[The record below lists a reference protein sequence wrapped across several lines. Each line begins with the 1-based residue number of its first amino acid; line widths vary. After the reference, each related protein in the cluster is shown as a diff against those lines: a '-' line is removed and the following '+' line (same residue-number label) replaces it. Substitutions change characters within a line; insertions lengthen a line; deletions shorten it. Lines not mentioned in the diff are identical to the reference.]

1 MIKASRSN
9 LFRGFDEKSAPGG
22 AAIAPAPERPQPAAI
37 DAAARQRSRQ
47 GKKVVTY
54 YLDPEPFTQLKIL
67 SAKTGITVQD
77 LSLEALNLLF
87 EKHQVSRI
95 AGQRASRIAD

>member
-1 MIKASRSN
+1 MAKTTTKAN
-9 LFRGFDEKSAPGG
+9 LFRGFDEKAAPSAATPLQ
-22 AAIAPAPERPQPAAI
+22 PAPEELPRPAN
-37 DAAARQRSRQ
+37 DAATRQRSRQ

-67 SAKTGITVQD
+67 SAKTGVTIQD

-87 EKHQVSRI
+87 ERHHVSRI
-95 AGQRASRIAD
+95 AT

>member
-1 MIKASRSN
+1 MAKAARAN
-9 LFRGFDEKSAPGG
+9 LFRGFDEKAAPSAPV
-22 AAIAPAPERPQPAAI
+22 AAAPEPVRPPAPSN
-37 DAAARQRSRQ
+37 DATARQRSRQ

-54 YLDPEPFTQLKIL
+54 YLDPEAFTQLKVL

-87 EKHQVSRI
+87 ERHHVSRI
-95 AGQRASRIAD
+95 AI

>member
-1 MIKASRSN
+1 MTKAKAN
-9 LFRGFDEKSAPGG
+9 LFRGFDEKAAPSA
-22 AAIAPAPERPQPAAI
+22 AVVPAPEPMPAPSN
-37 DAAARQRSRQ
+37 DTVARQRTRQ

-67 SAKTGITVQD
+67 SAKTGVTIQD

-87 EKHQVSRI
+87 ERHQVSRI
-95 AGQRASRIAD
+95 AR

>member
-1 MIKASRSN
+1 MVKPARTN
-9 LFRGFDEKSAPGG
+9 LFRGFDEKAAPTV
-22 AAIAPAPERPQPAAI
+22 AAPEPMPAASNETTE
-37 DAAARQRSRQ
+37 RQRSRQ

-87 EKHQVSRI
+87 ERYQVSRI
-95 AGQRASRIAD
+95 AR

>member
-1 MIKASRSN
+1 MTKAPKAN
-9 LFRGFDEKSAPGG
+9 LFRGFDDKVGPSA
-22 AAIAPAPERPQPAAI
+22 AVAPLPEPLPRPSN
-37 DAAARQRSRQ
+37 DTAARQRSRQ

-67 SAKTGITVQD
+67 SAKTGITIQD

-87 EKHQVSRI
+87 ERHQISRI
-95 AGQRASRIAD
+95 AR

>member
-1 MIKASRSN
+1 MTTKAARN
-9 LFRGFDEKSAPGG
+9 LFRGFDDKAAPTDKVS
-22 AAIAPAPERPQPAAI
+22 APAPVSPAEPAAR
-37 DAAARQRSRQ
+37 AATTRQRSRQ

-54 YLDPEPFTQLKIL
+54 YLDPEPFTQLKVL

-87 EKHQVSRI
+87 ERHQVSRI
-95 AGQRASRIAD
+95 AR

>member
-1 MIKASRSN
+1 MAKATKAN
-9 LFRGFDEKSAPGG
+9 LFRGFDDKAAPSVAVSAPV
-22 AAIAPAPERPQPAAI
+22 PEPPPRPSS
-37 DAAARQRSRQ
+37 DATARQRSRQ

-67 SAKTGITVQD
+67 SAKTGVTIQD

-87 EKHQVSRI
+87 ERHQISRI
-95 AGQRASRIAD
+95 AR

>member
-1 MIKASRSN
+1 MAKTAKN
-9 LFRGFDEKSAPGG
+9 LFRGFDDKA
-22 AAIAPAPERPQPAAI
+22 APAAPEPRPASS
-37 DAAARQRSRQ
+37 DASARQRSRE

-87 EKHQVSRI
+87 ERHRVSRI
-95 AGQRASRIAD
+95 AR

>member
-1 MIKASRSN
+1 MTKAARGN
-9 LFRGFDEKSAPGG
+9 LFRGFDEKAAPTP
-22 AAIAPAPERPQPAAI
+22 AISPAPQPTPAASN
-37 DAAARQRSRQ
+37 DATARQRSRQ

-54 YLDPEPFTQLKIL
+54 YLDPEPFTQLKVL

-87 EKHQVSRI
+87 ERHQISRI
-95 AGQRASRIAD
+95 AR

>member
-1 MIKASRSN
+1 MTKAAKAN
-9 LFRGFDEKSAPGG
+9 LFRGFDDKAGPSATV
-22 AAIAPAPERPQPAAI
+22 AAPPEPSPRPSKDEAL
-37 DAAARQRSRQ
+37 RQRSRQ

-67 SAKTGITVQD
+67 SAKTGVTIQD

-87 EKHQVSRI
+87 ERYQVSRI
-95 AGQRASRIAD
+95 AL

>member
-1 MIKASRSN
+1 MAKTARAN
-9 LFRGFDEKSAPGG
+9 LFRGFDEKAAPSAPIVD
-22 AAIAPAPERPQPAAI
+22 APEPAPAS
-37 DAAARQRSRQ
+37 DAASRQRSRQ

-54 YLDPEPFTQLKIL
+54 YLDPEPFTQLKVL

-87 EKHQVSRI
+87 ERHQVSRI
-95 AGQRASRIAD
+95 AR

>member
-1 MIKASRSN
+1 VPKATKTN
-9 LFRGFDEKSAPGG
+9 LFRGFDDKAAPSASL
-22 AAIAPAPERPQPAAI
+22 AAPPEPPPPASK
-37 DAAARQRSRQ
+37 DAAYRQRSRQ

-67 SAKTGITVQD
+67 SAKTGTTIQD

-87 EKHQVSRI
+87 ERHQVSRI
-95 AGQRASRIAD
+95 AS

>member
-1 MIKASRSN
+1 MTTRAARN
-9 LFRGFDEKSAPGG
+9 LFRGFDDKAAPTDKVS
-22 AAIAPAPERPQPAAI
+22 APAPVSPGGPPAAR
-37 DAAARQRSRQ
+37 AATPRQQSRQ

-54 YLDPEPFTQLKIL
+54 YLDPEPFTQLKVL

-87 EKHQVSRI
+87 ERHQVSRI
-95 AGQRASRIAD
+95 AR

>member
-1 MIKASRSN
+1 MTKKAVGN
-9 LFRGFDEKSAPGG
+9 LFRGFDDKAGPSVAL
-22 AAIAPAPERPQPAAI
+22 APAPEPAPAAAS
-37 DAAARQRSRQ
+37 DVPSRQRSRQ

-67 SAKTGITVQD
+67 SAKTGITIQD

-87 EKHQVSRI
+87 ERHQVSRI
-95 AGQRASRIAD
+95 AR

>member
-1 MIKASRSN
+1 MTKTARAN
-9 LFRGFDEKSAPGG
+9 LFRGFDEKVAPSAPTG
-22 AAIAPAPERPQPAAI
+22 PAPEPTPAASLETS
-37 DAAARQRSRQ
+37 ARQRSRQ

-54 YLDPEPFTQLKIL
+54 YLDPEPFTQLKVL

-87 EKHQVSRI
+87 ERHQVSRI
-95 AGQRASRIAD
+95 AR

>member
-1 MIKASRSN
+1 MSKAAKGN
-9 LFRGFDEKSAPGG
+9 LFRGFDDKAVPTP
-22 AAIAPAPERPQPAAI
+22 APAAAPEPPRDLPP

-67 SAKTGITVQD
+67 SAKTGVTIQD

-87 EKHQVSRI
+87 ERHQISRI
-95 AGQRASRIAD
+95 AR

>member
-1 MIKASRSN
+1 MTKKAVGN
-9 LFRGFDEKSAPGG
+9 LFRGFDDKASPSA
-22 AAIAPAPERPQPAAI
+22 ALAPAPEPTPAAAS
-37 DAAARQRSRQ
+37 DTASRQRSRQ

-67 SAKTGITVQD
+67 SAKTGITIQD

-87 EKHQVSRI
+87 ERHQVSR
-95 AGQRASRIAD
+95 RAR

>member
-1 MIKASRSN
+1 MTKAAKAN
-9 LFRGFDEKSAPGG
+9 LFRGFDDKAAPSV
-22 AAIAPAPERPQPAAI
+22 ATTQPPTRSSNNGT
-37 DAAARQRSRQ
+37 ARQRSRQ

-67 SAKTGITVQD
+67 SAKTGITIQD

-87 EKHQVSRI
+87 ERHQISRI
-95 AGQRASRIAD
+95 AC

>member
-1 MIKASRSN
+1 MAKAARAN
-9 LFRGFDEKSAPGG
+9 LFRGFDEKAAPSAPI
-22 AAIAPAPERPQPAAI
+22 AAAPEPAPASSNGAT
-37 DAAARQRSRQ
+37 ARQRSRQ

-54 YLDPEPFTQLKIL
+54 YLDPEAFTQLKVL

-87 EKHQVSRI
+87 ERHHVSRI
-95 AGQRASRIAD
+95 AN

>member
-1 MIKASRSN
+1 MAKKMN
-9 LFRGFDEKSAPGG
+9 LFRGFDEKA
-22 AAIAPAPERPQPAAI
+22 APAAVVSVAPEPLPLASN
-37 DAAARQRSRQ
+37 DATARQRSRQ

-54 YLDPEPFTQLKIL
+54 YLDPEPFTQLKVL

-87 EKHQVSRI
+87 ERHQVSRI
-95 AGQRASRIAD
+95 AR

>member
-1 MIKASRSN
+1 MATKAKTN
-9 LFRGFDEKSAPGG
+9 LFRGFDDKEART
-22 AAIAPAPERPQPAAI
+22 AAPEPLPSVSY
-37 DAAARQRSRQ
+37 DTNARQRSRQ

-87 EKHQVSRI
+87 ERHQVSRL
-95 AGQRASRIAD
+95 AR

>member
-1 MIKASRSN
+1 MSKATKAN
-9 LFRGFDEKSAPGG
+9 LFRGFDEKATPSV
-22 AAIAPAPERPQPAAI
+22 APARAPDPMPRAVN

-67 SAKTGITVQD
+67 SAKTGITIQD

-87 EKHQVSRI
+87 ERHQISRI
-95 AGQRASRIAD
+95 AR